1 MGTGFGPLQVCL
13 LRSDGCHRTP
23 SATGAEMKERHWTS
37 LVTSLR
43 HGQCVLFV
51 GQEIPG
57 APSIEAGALASTKG
71 ATYAEGLMF
80 KLAEELEEDGRDV
93 TAATLTA
100 VAQQYEDA
108 QGFGPNAL
116 RARAQEFYQSQAYL
130 PSPVHRALA
139 ALPFSLIVAT
149 CHDELLVRALKETGK
164 SPLHQ
169 RYNVRG
175 DKRENPE
182 FTLSHS
188 HQTPV
193 VYHLFGSVDEPGSL
207 VLSENDLLD
216 FLIAIVSERP
226 PLPNS
231 LRCALKRTGQSFLF
245 VGFGIKQWYLRVL
258 MKVLVR
264 ALELHRTASA
274 IATEPLSDLS
284 TLDREQTILF
294 YQRGTRIEI
303 EDADVAPFLAELGKR
318 LDAGGGL
325 ATHTVPLGPQPRV
338 FISYARED
346 ADIAAR
352 VFDMLQKSHFDPWLD
367 RELLQGGENWDQRIR
382 TELETTD
389 YTLVLYTPA
398 LCKKTD
404 SYVNREIALARD
416 RALSVR
422 GSFLL
427 PLRTADIGAEDRIV
441 ELSEYNEIALRPE
454 QFDSDFS
461 KVISTLLRDY
471 QRRNR

>member
-1 MGTGFGPLQVCL
+1 
-13 LRSDGCHRTP
+13 
-23 SATGAEMKERHWTS
+23 MKERHWTS

-51 GQEIPG
+51 GQEVPG
-57 APSIEAGALASTKG
+57 TPSIEPGALGSVQG
-71 ATYAEGLMF
+71 ATYAEGLML
-80 KLAEELEEDGRDV
+80 KLAEELEDDGREV

-108 QGFGPNAL
+108 PGFGPSAL
-116 RARAQEFYQSQAYL
+116 RARAQEFYQSRAYL
-130 PSPVHRALA
+130 PSAWHRALA
-139 ALPFSLIVAT
+139 ALPFSLILAT
-149 CHDELLVRALKETGK
+149 CQDELLLLALKEGGK
-164 SPLHQ
+164 SPLHY
-169 RYNVRG
+169 RYNLRG

-182 FTLSHS
+182 FTLPYSPH
-188 HQTPV
+188 TPV
-193 VYHLFGSVDEPGSL
+193 VYHLFGSADEPGSL
-207 VLSENDLLD
+207 VLTENDLLD

-231 LRCALKRTGQSFLF
+231 LRCALKRNGQSFLF

-258 MKVLVR
+258 VKVLVR
-264 ALELHRTASA
+264 ALELHRTAST
-274 IATEPLSDLS
+274 IATESLSGLP

-303 EDADVAPFLAELGKR
+303 EDTDIATFLAELGKR
-318 LDAGGGL
+318 LNTGNGPVRQTG
-325 ATHTVPLGPQPRV
+325 PLGPRPRV

-352 VFDMLQKSHFDPWLD
+352 VFDMLQKSQFEPWLD
-367 RELLQGGENWDQRIR
+367 TESLQGGEHWDRHIR
-382 TELETTD
+382 NELETTD

-427 PLRTADIGAEDRIV
+427 PLRTTDIGVEDRIV
-441 ELSEYNEIALRPE
+441 ELSEYNEMTLRPD
-454 QFDSDFS
+454 QFDADFS

>member
-1 MGTGFGPLQVCL
+1 
-13 LRSDGCHRTP
+13 
-23 SATGAEMKERHWTS
+23 MKERHWTS

-57 APSIEAGALASTKG
+57 TLSIEPSTLASVKG
-71 ATYAEGLMF
+71 ATYAEGLTLQ
-80 KLAEELEEDGRDV
+80 LAEELEEDGREV
-93 TAATLTA
+93 PAATLAA

-139 ALPFSLIVAT
+139 ALPFNLIVAT
-149 CHDELLVRALKETGK
+149 CQDELLLNTLKESGK
-164 SPLHQ
+164 SPLHH
-169 RYNVRG
+169 RYNLRG

-182 FTLSHS
+182 FTVPYS
-188 HQTPV
+188 HQTPI

-226 PLPNS
+226 PLPSS

-245 VGFGIKQWYLRVL
+245 VGFGINQWYFRVL
-258 MKVLVR
+258 IKMLVR

-274 IATEPLSDLS
+274 IATDSLSNLS

-303 EDADVAPFLAELGKR
+303 EDADIATFLAELGKR
-318 LDAGGGL
+318 LDRAGGIVEQTG
-325 ATHTVPLGPQPRV
+325 AVGPRPRV

-346 ADIAAR
+346 LDLAAR
-352 VFDMLQKSHFDPWLD
+352 VFDALQKMHFEPWID
-367 RELLQGGENWDQRIR
+367 SDSLQGGENWDQRIR
-382 TELETTD
+382 NELEATD
-389 YTLVLYTPA
+389 YALVLYTPA
-398 LCKKTD
+398 LCRKND

-427 PLRTADIGAEDRIV
+427 PLRTADVGAEDRIV
-441 ELSEYNEIALRPE
+441 ELSEFNEMALRPE

>member
-1 MGTGFGPLQVCL
+1 
-13 LRSDGCHRTP
+13 
-23 SATGAEMKERHWTS
+23 MKERHWTS

-57 APSIEAGALASTKG
+57 TPSIEAHAQTSVKG

-80 KLAEELEEDGRDV
+80 KLAEELREDGRDV
-93 TAATLTA
+93 TPATLTA
-100 VAQQYEDA
+100 VAQHYEDA
-108 QGFGPNAL
+108 QSFGPNVL
-116 RARAQEFYQSQAYL
+116 RARAQEFYRSQAYS
-130 PSPVHRALA
+130 PSAVHRALA

-149 CHDELLVRALKETGK
+149 CHDELLTRALEETGK

-182 FTLSHS
+182 FTLPYS
-188 HQTPV
+188 HQAPV
-193 VYHLFGSVDEPGSL
+193 VYHLFGSADEPGSL
-207 VLSENDLLD
+207 ILSENDLLD

-231 LRCALKRTGQSFLF
+231 LRSALKRTGQSFLF

-284 TLDREQTILF
+284 TLDREETILF

-303 EDADVAPFLAELGKR
+303 EDTDGEAFLAELAKR
-318 LDAGGGL
+318 LEAGGGL
-325 ATHTVPLGPQPRV
+325 VAHTVPPGPQPRV
-338 FISYARED
+338 FISYVRED

-352 VFDMLQKSHFDPWLD
+352 VFDTLQKSHFEPWLD
-367 RELLQGGENWDQRIR
+367 TELLRGGENWDQRIR
-382 TELETTD
+382 TELDATD
-389 YTLVLYTPA
+389 YTLVLYTPT
-398 LCKKTD
+398 LCKKND
-404 SYVNREIALARD
+404 AYVNREIAHARD
-416 RALSVR
+416 RALRSVGR
-422 GSFLL
+422 FCCLCAPQISAMKIVSLNSANTAIWSFA
-427 PLRTADIGAEDRIV
+427 PSSSTW
-441 ELSEYNEIALRPE
+441 
-454 QFDSDFS
+454 
-461 KVISTLLRDY
+461 ISRK
-471 QRRNR
+471 

>member
-1 MGTGFGPLQVCL
+1 
-13 LRSDGCHRTP
+13 
-23 SATGAEMKERHWTS
+23 MKERHWTS

-43 HGQCVLFV
+43 HGQCILFV
-51 GQEIPG
+51 GQEVPG
-57 APSIEAGALASTKG
+57 TPSIEPRAPDAVKG
-71 ATYAEGLMF
+71 VTCAEGLTMT
-80 KLAEELEEDGRDV
+80 LAEELKEDGRDV
-93 TAATLTA
+93 EAATLAA

-116 RARAQEFYQSQAYL
+116 RARAQEFYRSQAYL
-130 PSPVHRALA
+130 PSAVHQSLA
-139 ALPFSLIVAT
+139 ALPFGLIVST
-149 CHDELLVRALKETGK
+149 CQDELLLDALRQNGK
-164 SPLHQ
+164 SPLHH
-169 RYNVRG
+169 RYNLRG

-182 FTLSHS
+182 FTLPYSP
-188 HQTPV
+188 QTPV
-193 VYHLFGSVDEPGSL
+193 VYDLFGSADEPGSL

-216 FLIAIVSERP
+216 FLIAIVSGRP

-231 LRCALKRTGQSFLF
+231 LLCALKRTGQSFLF

-258 MKVLVR
+258 IKVLVR

-274 IATEPLSDLS
+274 IANESLSGLP

-303 EDADVAPFLAELGKR
+303 EDTDIATFLAELGKR
-318 LDAGGGL
+318 LATGGGL
-325 ATHTVPLGPQPRV
+325 VKQGSPLGPRPRV

-346 ADIAAR
+346 GDIAAR
-352 VFDMLQKSHFDPWLD
+352 VFDMLQKSNFEPWLD
-367 RELLQGGENWDQRIR
+367 RESLQGGENWDRRIR
-382 TELETTD
+382 NELETTD

-427 PLRTADIGAEDRIV
+427 PLRTADIGTEDRIA
-441 ELSEYNEIALRPE
+441 ELNEYNEMVLRPE
-454 QFDSDFS
+454 QFDSDFP